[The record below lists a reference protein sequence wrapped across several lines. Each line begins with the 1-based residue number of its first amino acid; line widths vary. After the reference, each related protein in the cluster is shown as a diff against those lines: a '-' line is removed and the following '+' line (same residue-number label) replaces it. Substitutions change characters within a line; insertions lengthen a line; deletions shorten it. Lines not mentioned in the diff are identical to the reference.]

1 MVIMVEI
8 MWLPRK
14 QVLVAFC
21 EFQEEDST
29 RGGNYQKPSSQ
40 SQSPVSSAGDGRDQV
55 HSSQHPH
62 RKGRMFSRPR
72 SRMEQDEPERKSG
85 APPSR
90 DGLKQSQRAS
100 PSASVQEG
108 GRVAQSTDKKGPKS
122 EYDFPDSPDEE
133 VRGKPLLSSY
143 MALSSSTR
151 SPRRGIVDS
160 SENKI
165 QSGGEGD
172 GNVESSED
180 ATMADSKVT
189 DSGSGKDNEAQCFER
204 FGTDQV
210 VESTKF
216 VEHGRKGDEVSSRL
230 GPSSTTRKQ
239 CSEADDS
246 SNISH
251 TSADST
257 DRLMV
262 DESPNLDSSAPGE
275 VSSAG
280 GSRRS
285 SRSSRESDNSPHP
298 STDFSGSAEHSG
310 HGRQSLRSRSPRS
323 YPQSNSDLGSNASP
337 GSSSVQYSRR
347 GTDREAEPREHEPQP
362 LLSSQYET
370 LSDDEQS

>member
-1 MVIMVEI
+1 MAEI
-8 MWLPRK
+8 MPLPRK
-14 QVLVAFC
+14 PSSNCF
-21 EFQEEDST
+21 FQEDDPT

-40 SQSPVSSAGDGRDQV
+40 AQSPVSSAGDSRDQV

-85 APPSR
+85 AAPPR
-90 DGLKQSQRAS
+90 EGMKQSQRAS

-108 GRVAQSTDKKGPKS
+108 GRGAQSSDKKGPKS

-133 VRGKPLLSSY
+133 VRGKSLLSSY

-160 SENKI
+160 SENKM

-180 ATMADSKVT
+180 AATADSKVT

-210 VESTKF
+210 VE
-216 VEHGRKGDEVSSRL
+216 HGRKGEEVSSRL

-239 CSEADDS
+239 CSEADDG

-262 DESPNLDSSAPGE
+262 DESANIDSSAPGE

-310 HGRQSLRSRSPRS
+310 HGRQSHRSRSPRS

-347 GTDREAEPREHEPQP
+347 GSDREAEPREQEPQP